1 MSHLSAEE
9 LSLKAKEVIV
19 QYIDKCDTLKQK
31 ERTKIPAQEMPT
43 QDPFIRRTNL
53 NEVAIGFSEEQARI
67 EAMRCLQCIKKN
79 CVDDCPVGIDIPGFI
94 NKIAHGDFESA
105 AQIIKQTTLLPA
117 ICGRVCPQETQCQ
130 LHCAVGKALKDV
142 DKSVAIGRLERFIAD
157 WERKKGK
164 RILPEMKPPTGKR
177 VAVVGSGPAGLV
189 VAADCKREGHHVTI
203 FEAFHKLGGVL
214 RYGIPEF
221 RLPNEII
228 DKEIETLNE
237 MGVEIITNFVVGRTR
252 KLMDLIEKDK
262 YDAVFVGTGA
272 GLPVFMGIEGENLV
286 GVFSANEYLT
296 RANLMHAFEKDK
308 ADTPMF
314 SSKKVAVFG
323 GGNVAM
329 DSARM
334 AKRFGAEE
342 VFVLYRRTENEMP
355 ARKEEVQH
363 AKEEG
368 VEFHFLENAKRIVG
382 DDHGCVKGIECL
394 RYELGEPDESGRR
407 RPHEIKNSEFIVEV
421 DTVIVAIGNGSNP
434 LISQT
439 TPQIKVNKRGNVLVD
454 ETQKTSMDR
463 VFAGGDIV
471 LGAATVILAMGEGRK
486 AAASINLMLA
496 KETESETKKKM
507 YTVSDM

>member
-1 MSHLSAEE
+1 MTYHSPEE
-9 LSLKAKEVIV
+9 LSEKAKELMVE
-19 QYIDKCDTLKQK
+19 YLDRFENLRPK
-31 ERTKIPAQEMPT
+31 ERTQIPAQEMPT
-43 QDPFIRRTNL
+43 QDPDVRRTNL
-53 NEVAIGFSEEQARI
+53 QEVAIGFSEEQARI
-67 EAMRCLQCIKKN
+67 EAMRCLQCVKKN
-79 CVDDCPVGIDIPGFI
+79 CVMDCPVNIDIPGFI
-94 NKIAHGDFESA
+94 NKIAYGDFEAA

-142 DKSVAIGRLERFIAD
+142 EKSVAIGRLERFIAD
-157 WERKKGK
+157 WERKNGK
-164 RILPEMKPPTGKR
+164 RVLPTIKPPTGKR

-203 FEAFHKLGGVL
+203 FEAFHKMGGVL

-228 DKEIETLNE
+228 DREIDTLTA
-237 MGVEIITNFVVGRTR
+237 MGVEIKTNFVVGRTR
-252 KLMDLIEKDK
+252 KLIDLIEKDK

-272 GLPVFMGIEGENLV
+272 GLPMFMGIDGENLV

-296 RANLMHAFEKDK
+296 RANLMRAFEKEK
-308 ADTPMF
+308 ADTPIF
-314 SSKKVAVFG
+314 SSKKVAILG

-334 AKRFGAEE
+334 AKRLGAED
-342 VFVLYRRTENEMP
+342 VYVIYRRTENEMP
-355 ARKEEVQH
+355 ARKEEVHH

-368 VEFHFLENAKRIVG
+368 IDFHFLENVKRIVG
-382 DDHGCVKGIECL
+382 DEHGCVTGVECL

-407 RPHEIKNSEFIVEV
+407 RPVEIANSEFIVEV
-421 DTVIVAIGNGSNP
+421 DTVIIAIGNGSNP
-434 LISQT
+434 LIGQT
-439 TPQIKVNKRGNVLVD
+439 TPQLQVNKRGNILVD
-454 ETQKTSMDR
+454 ATQKTSLDR

-486 AAASINLMLA
+486 AAASINAMLA
-496 KETESETKKKM
+496 REIQTENM
-507 YTVSDM
+507 